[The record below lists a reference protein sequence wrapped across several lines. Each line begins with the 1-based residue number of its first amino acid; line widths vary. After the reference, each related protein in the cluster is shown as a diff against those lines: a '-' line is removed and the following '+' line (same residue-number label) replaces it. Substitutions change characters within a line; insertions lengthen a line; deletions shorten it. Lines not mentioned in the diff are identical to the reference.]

1 MRVAWRPDV
10 GQAVPLRCT
19 RTPPGHFKIVRE
31 IEIVLSNHDRMSLH
45 LYLSPRSISLKVTS
59 VGVLK
64 GLGSRWIEIVPFTDF
79 HRRYPPV
86 FAFPPSDPLTL

>member
-1 MRVAWRPDV
+1 M
-10 GQAVPLRCT
+10 
-19 RTPPGHFKIVRE
+19 
-31 IEIVLSNHDRMSLH
+31 LSNHDRMSLH

>member
-1 MRVAWRPDV
+1 MVARAR
-10 GQAVPLRCT
+10 GMAARCGAGCAVT
-19 RTPPGHFKIVRE
+19 VHQDAGHFKIVCE

-79 HRRYPPV
+79 HRRCTPR
-86 FAFPPSDPLTL
+86 FSLFPCPTR